1 MWLHGKAR
9 LMNTQEFNFVGHH
22 PCKAQTSIKVP
33 IRLST
38 LQEET
43 GRAKSCWSGQC
54 ECRHHLRNLV
64 TVTQAQKSPVQE
76 MRHNSCGK
84 GLSSWQEDINIGWV
98 SVLLKGSAI
107 IKLFNMACCLI
118 AVIINTSVKHHIL
131 GATAHGIVEILP
143 LLEYTAASSLR
154 LTSGKQPAQLN
165 CLDVQGQCLFFTHA
179 ARRVTTNA
187 PFPLFICI
195 NISLWDFSPH

>member
-1 MWLHGKAR
+1 MLEWAVW
-9 LMNTQEFNFVGHH
+9 M
-22 PCKAQTSIKVP
+22 QTPPEESCDCDP
-33 IRLST
+33 ST
-38 LQEET
+38 EISST
-43 GRAKSCWSGQC
+43 G
-54 ECRHHLRNLV
+54 
-64 TVTQAQKSPVQE
+64 E

-107 IKLFNMACCLI
+107 IELFNMACCLI